1 MCVHFNIGDIA
12 FYIFVYF
19 RTWISGFHDVA
30 TLSLPHASP
39 PPSPPHPTSPILV
52 AFVQKKPT
60 HAFYGGL
67 VHRSLKVNKGIHKEE
82 GRGMKIKIS
91 EHDHVCVQNKTI
103 YPSQDTYIRHI
114 MWSIKIEKWKL
125 INVTP
130 QTATK

>member
-1 MCVHFNIGDIA
+1 MCTFQYWRYCFLHFCLLSYVNFRISWCCHSISSTCLSSSFASSSYFSNIGC
-12 FYIFVYF
+12 FC
-19 RTWISGFHDVA
+19 TK
-30 TLSLPHASP
+30 
-39 PPSPPHPTSPILV
+39 
-52 AFVQKKPT
+52 KKPT

-82 GRGMKIKIS
+82 GRGMKIKMS